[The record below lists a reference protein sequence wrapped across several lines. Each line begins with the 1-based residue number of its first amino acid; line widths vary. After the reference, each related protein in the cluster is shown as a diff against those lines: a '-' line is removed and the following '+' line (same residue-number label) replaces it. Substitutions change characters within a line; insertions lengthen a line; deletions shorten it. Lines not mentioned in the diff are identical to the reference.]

1 MEELS
6 EELKSRRKLLQERL
20 QACPGML
27 PRQVIEEMS
36 FYTVLI
42 DDLDDFAEF
51 VNMELDRIAAMF
63 KEGRTLG
70 VNCIVTVHA
79 AKVHGISEMDRMV
92 KQAANGLVLGPQGV
106 VPIFPV
112 ASMREYPKF
121 GDGLLFKNGV
131 YRRVRIPES
140 RYEEKGNGR

>member
-1 MEELS
+1 MDKTGKKMS
-6 EELKSRRKLLQERL
+6 VKSRVYHLGQ
-20 QACPGML
+20 
-27 PRQVIEEMS
+27 S
-36 FYTVLI
+36 WF
-42 DDLDDFAEF
+42 DFAEF
-51 VNMELDRIAAMF
+51 VNMELDRIAAML

-92 KQAANGLVLGPQGV
+92 KQAANGLVLGPQGI